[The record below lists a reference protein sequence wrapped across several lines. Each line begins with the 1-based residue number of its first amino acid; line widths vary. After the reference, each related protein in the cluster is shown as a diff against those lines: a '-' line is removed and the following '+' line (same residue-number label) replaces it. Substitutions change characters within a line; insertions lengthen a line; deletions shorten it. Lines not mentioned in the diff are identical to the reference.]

1 MFCSTIPFNICKNI
15 NRKFRNEIDKILN
28 LICELCGAAYNT
40 DFTLVKYCNDCI
52 DRLTVEMDDIDE

>member
-1 MFCSTIPFNICKNI
+1 MTWSNI
-15 NRKFRNEIDKILN
+15 NRKFRKEIDKILN
-28 LICELCGAAYNT
+28 LIWELCGAAYNT

>member
-1 MFCSTIPFNICKNI
+1 MQMTWSNTNKRF
-15 NRKFRNEIDKILN
+15 RKQIDKLLN
-28 LICELCGAAYNT
+28 LVWELCGVAYIT

>member
-1 MFCSTIPFNICKNI
+1 MTWSNTNKRF
-15 NRKFRNEIDKILN
+15 RKQIDKLLN
-28 LICELCGAAYNT
+28 LVCELCGVAYMT